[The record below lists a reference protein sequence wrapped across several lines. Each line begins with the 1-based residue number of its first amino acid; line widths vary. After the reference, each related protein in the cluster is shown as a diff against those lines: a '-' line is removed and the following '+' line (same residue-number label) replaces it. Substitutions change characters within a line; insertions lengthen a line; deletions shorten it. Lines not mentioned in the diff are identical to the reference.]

1 MKVQLV
7 DLGVG
12 KKKVLVKYCDLVF
25 MIWSCVSI
33 AGSTIFQLPLQND
46 CPLFGGLS
54 RHKHAANDQLVVEFS
69 LQGWWE
75 AILELANCG
84 SHSQFQGISLTS
96 RSVVEGE
103 GSTGFTCVG
112 QFYVCDLV
120 WPVFMICFRVSID
133 RQYYLNFPAK
143 CPFFGGVR
151 HKHAATGLLVVEN
164 QFLRLVGGDSG
175 T

>member
-120 WPVFMICFRVSID
+120 WPSFYDLFSCVDRSPVLSQLPCKVSFFR
-133 RQYYLNFPAK
+133 R
-143 CPFFGGVR
+143 G
-151 HKHAATGLLVVEN
+151 
-164 QFLRLVGGDSG
+164 
-175 T
+175 